1 MVAAIG
7 IVGLDDEHP
16 FRVPVASANFSATN
30 KGFQGDGLKVGYPRL
45 FRQKNAYR
53 TTKNCNGHLDIP
65 QKFLH

>member
-1 MVAAIG
+1 MLGVGIFVPGVPALVAAIG

-45 FRQKNAYR
+45 FRQKKCLQN
-53 TTKNCNGHLDIP
+53 N
-65 QKFLH
+65 